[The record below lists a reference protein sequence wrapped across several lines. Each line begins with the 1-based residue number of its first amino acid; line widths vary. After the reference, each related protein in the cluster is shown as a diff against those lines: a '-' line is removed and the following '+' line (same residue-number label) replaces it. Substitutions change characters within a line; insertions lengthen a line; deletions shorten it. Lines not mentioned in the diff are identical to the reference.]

1 MQYLTND
8 GQSSLFVSSHEGP
21 PPPKAVITS
30 VIKHEFRYK
39 KDGILFTYHSFCFL
53 KRRHELESLIALS
66 VPIYISE
73 KMYCRIHRNIT
84 AHYFSQQGTNNK
96 VRP

>member
-39 KDGILFTYHSFCFL
+39 KDGILFTYHSFCFSFMG
-53 KRRHELESLIALS
+53 KPKARARVSDIGT
-66 VPIYISE
+66 YIPYSE
-73 KMYCRIHRNIT
+73 NMY
-84 AHYFSQQGTNNK
+84 
-96 VRP
+96 